1 MTDEL
6 YQFLACDY
14 YGTGEGIN
22 PLALYFFYLQDS
34 EIGIESYYD

>member
-14 YGTGEGIN
+14 YGTGEGKN
-22 PLALYFFYLQDS
+22 PPALYFFLYKMSDLM
-34 EIGIESYYD
+34 